1 MELRSNDK
9 MFPSKKAAK
18 VLSRACEEVEEI
30 IRRKQFAAG
39 LLPAYK
45 CKLDC
50 MHCDL
55 EEQ

>member
-1 MELRSNDK
+1 MELSLNDK
-9 MFPSKKAAK
+9 IFPSNKAAK
-18 VLSRACEEVEEI
+18 VLSRACEDVEEI
-30 IRRKQFAAG
+30 IRRKQLAAE
-39 LLPAYK
+39 LPTYK

>member
-30 IRRKQFAAG
+30 IRRKQRAAEF
-39 LLPAYK
+39 PAYK
-45 CKLDC
+45 CSLDC

-55 EEQ
+55 EAQ